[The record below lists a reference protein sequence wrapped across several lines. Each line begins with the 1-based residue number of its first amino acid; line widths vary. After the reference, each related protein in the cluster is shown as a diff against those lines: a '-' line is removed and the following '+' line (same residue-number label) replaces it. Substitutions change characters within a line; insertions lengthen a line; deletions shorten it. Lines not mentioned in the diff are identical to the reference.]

1 MVPARQRGRGTD
13 AGEPHTMN
21 AWGIVPVSA
30 ATLLASWALTG
41 MLRSYAF
48 RRGMLDVPNERS
60 SHVEPTPR
68 GGGASI
74 VVATLGAMC
83 MLALAGMANWTLVLG
98 FGAAGVVV
106 AIAGFVDDRKH
117 LKRRWRL
124 LAHFGGALMLLISMS
139 GLGPIAILDGML
151 SGWPIFSIAILYIVW
166 LINLTNFMDGID
178 GLAASEAVCVA
189 VGGALLYAIAT
200 SRPDASAIPLVFAAA
215 AGGFLIWNRPPARI
229 FMGDVGSGFVGIA
242 LAAMS
247 LHASTVS
254 TSLFSG
260 WLILLGVFVVDASVT
275 LIRRILRAERVWDA
289 HRMHAYQH
297 AALRWHTH
305 RAVTLAVVGINIFWL
320 LPLACFVALRRID
333 EVTGLVVAY
342 TPLVAG
348 AVWLGAG
355 APTSAA
361 SAQTRSP
368 RGSSTGE
375 KVGR

>member
-1 MVPARQRGRGTD
+1 MSTFGINALCAGT
-13 AGEPHTMN
+13 M
-21 AWGIVPVSA
+21 
-30 ATLLASWALTG
+30 LASWAVTG
-41 MLRSYAF
+41 ALRSYALQ
-48 RRGMLDVPNERS
+48 RGMLDVPNERS

-68 GGGASI
+68 GGGAAI

-83 MLALAGMANWTLVLG
+83 MLALAGMTTWTLVLG

-124 LAHFGGALMLLISMS
+124 LAHFGGALILLISMS
-139 GLGPIAILDGML
+139 ALGPIALLGGML
-151 SGWPIFSIAILYIVW
+151 SGWAMFPIAILYIVW

-178 GLAASEAVCVA
+178 GLAASEAVCVSI
-189 VGGALLYAIAT
+189 GGALLYAIAT

-260 WLILLGVFVVDASVT
+260 WVILLGVFVVDASVT

-305 RAVTLAVVGINIFWL
+305 RGVTLAVVGINIFWL
-320 LPLACFVALRRID
+320 LPVAAFVALRRID

-342 TPLVAG
+342 SPLVAG

-355 APTSAA
+355 APSSAA
-361 SAQTRSP
+361 SPQTRSP
-368 RGSSTGE
+368 RRSSTGE